1 MKDILCRAKLPP
13 SRPVRTRATE
23 AGSRNGLSRCSRGLT
38 RAGCLACPYT
48 TSRPA
53 EVIKTVTIANTNT
66 VVPVEGKITCK
77 TTGGFIYLLW
87 SSKAPTIQYLGS
99 SGQTPGARLTQHRRD
114 IMDGANKAV
123 AVHFRDTRSTVD
135 HLVFRPVKRLVSSHP
150 AVRLHFEHEFINQH
164 NLIESGIN
172 RILT

>member
-1 MKDILCRAKLPP
+1 
-13 SRPVRTRATE
+13 
-23 AGSRNGLSRCSRGLT
+23 
-38 RAGCLACPYT
+38 
-48 TSRPA
+48 
-53 EVIKTVTIANTNT
+53 
-66 VVPVEGKITCK
+66 
-77 TTGGFIYLLW
+77 
-87 SSKAPTIQYLGS
+87 
-99 SGQTPGARLTQHRRD
+99 
-114 IMDGANKAV
+114 MDGNDKAV